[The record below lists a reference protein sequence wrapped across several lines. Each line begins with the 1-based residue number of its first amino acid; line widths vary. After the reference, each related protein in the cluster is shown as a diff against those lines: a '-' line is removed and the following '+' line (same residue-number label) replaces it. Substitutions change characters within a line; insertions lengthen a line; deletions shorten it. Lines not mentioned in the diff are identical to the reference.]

1 VAYSALLV
9 WFVGPSLLL
18 TASGVVLFRRN
29 RTLASAL
36 VALGFA
42 AVLIGGMTNAF
53 ANYLALYHAS
63 ASAAARVP
71 GWVWTLAGLGSYG
84 GMWIASLGL
93 LWEVLGTRTAV
104 SPSNRWRAP

>member
-1 VAYSALLV
+1 MAYSALLL

-18 TASGVVLFRRN
+18 TASGVILLRRN

-42 AVLIGGMTNAF
+42 AVFIGGITNAL
-53 ANYLALYHAS
+53 ANY
-63 ASAAARVP
+63 AAAYHSSSSLAATVP
-71 GWVWTLAGLGSYG
+71 GWVWAAAGLGSYG

-93 LWEVLGTRTAV
+93 LWELLGTRGAT
-104 SPSNRWRAP
+104 SRRRGP

>member
-18 TASGVVLFRRN
+18 TACGVVLFRRH

-36 VALGFA
+36 VAVGFA
-42 AVLIGGMTNAF
+42 AVLIGGLTNAF
-53 ANYLALYHAS
+53 ANYLAVYHSS
-63 ASAAARVP
+63 APLAAAVP

-84 GMWIASLGL
+84 GMWVAALGL
-93 LWEVLGTRTAV
+93 LWEVLAKRSAASRNNRTG
-104 SPSNRWRAP
+104 P

>member
-18 TASGVVLFRRN
+18 TATGVVLFLRN
-29 RTLASAL
+29 RTFASAL

-42 AVLIGGMTNAF
+42 AVLCGGITNAF
-53 ANYLALYHAS
+53 ANYLAVYHSS
-63 ASAAARVP
+63 APLAAAVP

-84 GMWIASLGL
+84 GMWIASLAL
-93 LWEVLGTRTAV
+93 LWEVLAKRGAAYRM
-104 SPSNRWRAP
+104 NRWRGP

>member
-1 VAYSALLV
+1 MAYSALLL
-9 WFVGPSLLL
+9 WFVGPSVLF

-29 RTLASAL
+29 RTLTSAL

-42 AVLIGGMTNAF
+42 AVLIGGMANALT
-53 ANYLALYHAS
+53 NYLAIYHSRAPL
-63 ASAAARVP
+63 AAAVP

-93 LWEVLGTRTAV
+93 LWEVLGSRGAA
-104 SPSNRWRAP
+104 SPNDRWRAR